1 MIGMNI
7 VNSSFKYDVK
17 KLINLGSSCIYPK
30 KVKQPISEEALLSSS
45 LEKTNEGYSLSKIVT
60 LKYCQY
66 LKQKFKKKFYF
77 TTASE
82 FIWDRRQF

>member
-7 VNSSFKYDVK
+7 INSSFKNNVK

-30 KVKQPISEEALLSSS
+30 RSNNQSLKVHFYLQVWKKPMKVTLFP
-45 LEKTNEGYSLSKIVT
+45 KIVT

-66 LKQKFKKKFYF
+66 LKQKYKKKFYF
-77 TTASE
+77 NTTS
-82 FIWDRRQF
+82 